1 MRNDLKIP
9 NEIWHEMLN
18 LPEAKRGAFI
28 SQECARV
35 IVRLTKLLSMKQGDN
50 IKVNFNCGDMKNF
63 KYFGFTT
70 KNRLLKNCQFQV
82 EGKKFTFFLSEDG
95 ISAYGVQNNDYL
107 RIMTIYEVLRQK
119 YEKCCKQYAKNL
131 SSWRKRK

>member
-1 MRNDLKIP
+1 MRNDLKIT

-50 IKVNFNCGDMKNF
+50 IKVNFNCDDMKNF

-70 KNRLLKNCQFQV
+70 KNRLLENCQFQV

-107 RIMTIYEVLRQK
+107 RIMTICVVLRQK